1 MEEVMKVIIAE
12 FCEET
17 NSFTPIIADRS
28 HFTPWTSATSK
39 KEIDGF
45 FDVMKENGHEPFF
58 GPMYRSE
65 SSGKVDHV
73 VVEEFLSDVRNAISE
88 KGPVGAICLAL
99 HGATQTTKL
108 DDGCGYVIR
117 TLKEEYKVPVAVSF
131 DLHANVTRCIFDYA
145 DALAGYQTY
154 PHRDQ
159 YNTGRRSALQLVRFL
174 SGKKEY
180 AARVTV
186 PMIAPASGY
195 TTDDGPLSTL
205 YKKAGSF
212 VEDGT
217 LEDFTMF
224 QVQPW
229 LDVSECNAVVYTR
242 AKDPG
247 AARKTALELAQKL
260 SAMGEHMQ
268 PQLDTCEAV
277 VKAMEEN
284 RTGKPVIVSDFSDS
298 PNAGSVGDDVKIL
311 KYMLEHAPQYK
322 CAFLLNDPAA
332 VEKAFKTGVGGKAR
346 FTLGGS
352 IDKTNK
358 THVEVEAVVESLH
371 SGNFIPDGPALNGFE
386 LNIGRTAVLRA
397 GNFDIMVCC
406 HMCITGDLML
416 YRHFGIDPA
425 QYKMAIVKANTSFR
439 LVYTP
444 IAGKILVVDTGCPS
458 TADLKGLPWTRL
470 PKEIMYPW
478 VEIKN
483 TYKASEHLR
492 EKAV

>member
-1 MEEVMKVIIAE
+1 MEEIMKVIISE

-17 NSFTPIIADRS
+17 NTFTPILADRS

-39 KEIDGF
+39 KEVDGF
-45 FDVMKENGHEPFF
+45 FDVLKENGHEPFF

-65 SSGKVDHV
+65 SSGKVVHA
-73 VVEEFLSDVRNAISE
+73 VVEEFLSDVRKSISE
-88 KGPVGAICLAL
+88 NGPVGAICLAL
-99 HGATQTTKL
+99 HGATQTTEL
-108 DDGCGYVIR
+108 DDGCGYIIK

-131 DLHANVTRCIFDYA
+131 DLHANVTKCIFDYA

-159 YNTGRRSALQLVRFL
+159 YNTGRRSATQLIRFI
-174 SGKKEY
+174 SGKKDY

-195 TTDDGPLSTL
+195 TTDDGPLSAV
-205 YKKAGSF
+205 YRKAEAL
-212 VEDGT
+212 VKDGT

-229 LDVSECNAVVYTR
+229 LDVKECNSVVLTR
-242 AKDPG
+242 ASDPDT
-247 AARKTALELAQKL
+247 ARIHALELAQEL
-260 SAMGEHMQ
+260 SSMGEHMQ
-268 PQLDTCEAV
+268 PKLDSYDAII
-277 VKAMEEN
+277 KAIEEN
-284 RTGKPVIVSDFSDS
+284 KTGKPVIVSDFSDS

-311 KYMLEHAPQYK
+311 KYMLEHGKQYK

-332 VEKAFKTGVGGKAR
+332 VEKAFSVGVLGKAK

-358 THVEVEAVVESLH
+358 TQVEVEAVVESLH
-371 SGNFIPDGPALNGFE
+371 SGHFVPDGPALNGFE
-386 LNIGRTAVLRA
+386 LNIGKTAVLRA

-416 YRHFGIDPA
+416 YRHFGIDPC

-444 IAGKILVVDTGCPS
+444 IAGKILTVDTGCPS
-458 TADLKGLPWTRL
+458 TADLKSLPWTRL
-470 PKEIMYPW
+470 PKDSMYPW
-478 VEIKN
+478 TDIKK
-483 TYKASEHLR
+483 TYKASEHLT